1 MPSTIAWADAVL
13 GVPTFDR
20 ELRRRVFYALYTAD
34 RLHALYVLRLP
45 SLVVTDLLLAKPR
58 RRT

>member
-1 MPSTIAWADAVL
+1 MISLANAVL
-13 GVPTFDR
+13 GVPTFER

-45 SLVVTDLLLAKPR
+45 SLAVTDLHPAKPR